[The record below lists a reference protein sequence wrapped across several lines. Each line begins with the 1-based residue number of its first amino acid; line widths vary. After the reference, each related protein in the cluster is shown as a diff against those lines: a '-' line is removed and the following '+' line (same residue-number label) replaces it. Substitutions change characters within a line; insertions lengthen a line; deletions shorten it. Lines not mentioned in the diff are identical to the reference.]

1 MKKALFTIL
10 VTAILLTAL
19 SIYTS
24 ADNFIITDFDSA
36 PACKLDFLPGNAV
49 SGLDIANDLID
60 FDSHGKI
67 LAVQT
72 ENTDSSVV
80 RTLNIS
86 AADLPLDLSPYKSLG
101 FSVFIEPIEQTNSSC
116 FVRTM
121 LTGTDGE
128 THESISSV
136 DSGIWVD
143 ISIDIS
149 AFMGRGGISQLEIGI
164 IPDHIDSGI
173 WNGGFA
179 IDSIYASEPVNNT
192 LASRYCFESF
202 NAIGTKAV
210 LSPDNSSLTLE
221 FDNTGESYFEFPI
234 ALIPH
239 SFSNTIRINLENDTD
254 AESITLVLLKEEN
267 IRPVRIEKQIKS
279 HADPCVYEFE
289 ITNPLSVKALRI
301 EFPRTKGS
309 VTIRSIEF
317 TSSYNSTPYI
327 TYGSITGCTAN
338 SDNSSVS
345 ISGELGR
352 EYVTEFSGTELCLY
366 SLDLSDDPRKFDY
379 AGTEPL
385 AKHGISTKFRFTVDA
400 APNEDFR
407 LKKYVVMI
415 STTPMVFVDT
425 PTYVTD
431 MTHPVRND
439 TFKAGASL
447 DSAFKTA
454 ESLSRATV
462 VSIDLDKLISDE
474 RNGYMHTSGGKQYYF
489 TADTVDELD
498 RELGAYSASGMS
510 VLLRITKGK
519 LSFPDIKSEQ
529 GYDNFRAAMEFLAKR
544 YAVQEHSAVD
554 GIIIG
559 RAVNTGNKNESA
571 VSMTDYVNSYVQLMR
586 LAHLSCASAGSGIP
600 IYASLG
606 DVFEYESLECTS
618 NRFDTEDFLC
628 AVGDYIADEGEF
640 SWGIC
645 IESESGRDETNRT
658 LSLDEPDE
666 LYELFA
672 LISMK
677 ESLKNKPITIID
689 RIDFTCPDDDFAK
702 AVATRAVFAA
712 GTGKISRYIASPEA
726 KSPHISQIG
735 AAIKA
740 LNSADRILLE
750 GIGANV
756 KSYDRLTDTKKIK
769 VIKLYDLTVSDKLGF
784 EPVGSYTYLDFNSYD
799 QLDSVILSHN
809 ASKIKLVPMQTGT
822 LAMRAEL
829 SRDSGDEPLA
839 CAILTKTLDVE
850 STPVISLDLIASDI
864 SEKTELT
871 LRIVG
876 ENSIATAKTELEPDV
891 RKKVY
896 VDLSELEKA
905 DKIELSVRGNTDK
918 VTLYADDLI
927 GYSSEYDTKRLF
939 ELANKN
945 NGSTDNVRSLNPT
958 VVTVFLLVIIILL
971 SLVIILSV
979 NSRKNEK

>member
-1 MKKALFTIL
+1 MKKASFI
-10 VTAILLTAL
+10 VFITAILLSAL
-19 SIYTS
+19 SICAS
-24 ADNFIITDFDSA
+24 ANNFIIADFDSHSA
-36 PACKLDFLPGNAV
+36 FELDFLPGNAV
-49 SGLDIANDLID
+49 SGIDIASDLVD
-60 FDSHGKI
+60 FASHGKI

-80 RTLNIS
+80 RTLNILTT
-86 AADLPLDLSPYKSLG
+86 DLPLDLSSYKLLG
-101 FSVFIEPIEQTNSSC
+101 FSVFVEPIEQANSSC

-121 LTGTDGE
+121 LTGTNGE
-128 THESISSV
+128 TFESISSI
-136 DSGIWVD
+136 DSGNWAD

-149 AFMGRGGISQLEIGI
+149 SFMGRGGISQIELGI

-173 WNGGFA
+173 WSGGFA
-179 IDSIYASEPVNNT
+179 IDGIYAGEPVNDN
-192 LASRYCFESF
+192 LASRFCFESF
-202 NAIGTKAV
+202 NAIGTKAA
-210 LSPDNSSLTLE
+210 LSSDSSSLTLE
-221 FDNTGESYFEFPI
+221 FDNTRESYIEFPI

-239 SFSNTIRINLENDTD
+239 SFSNAIRINLENDTD
-254 AESITLVLLKEEN
+254 AESLTLVLLKEEN
-267 IRPVRIEKQIKS
+267 VRPVRIEKPIKS
-279 HADPCVYEFE
+279 HSDPCVYEFE
-289 ITNPLSVKALRI
+289 ITNPLSIKALRI
-301 EFPRTKGS
+301 EFPRTRGS
-309 VTIRSIEF
+309 ATIRSIEF
-317 TSSYNSTPYI
+317 TSTYNSTPYI
-327 TYGSITGCTAN
+327 TYGSITGCTASN
-338 SDNSSVS
+338 DNSSVS

-352 EYVTEFSGTELCLY
+352 EYVTEFSGAELCLY
-366 SLDLSDDPRKFDY
+366 SLDLGDDPRKFDY

-385 AKHGISTKFRFTVDA
+385 AKHGISTKFRFTVDT

-431 MTHPVRND
+431 TRPSTPNEL
-439 TFKAGASL
+439 FKAGASL

-462 VSIDLDKLISDE
+462 VGIDLDKLISND
-474 RNGYMHTSGGKQYYF
+474 RNGYMHTLDGKQYYF
-489 TADTVDELD
+489 TADTVDRLD
-498 RELGAYSASGMS
+498 RELGAYSAAGIST
-510 VLLRITKGK
+510 LLRITQGK
-519 LSFPDIKSEQ
+519 LSFPDIKSGH
-529 GYDNFRAAMEFLAKR
+529 GYENFRAAIEFLAKR
-544 YAVQEHSAVD
+544 YAVQEFSAID

-559 RAVNTGNKNESA
+559 RAVNTGNKSERA
-571 VSMTDYVNSYVQLMR
+571 VSMTDFANSYAQLMR
-586 LAHLSCASAGSGIP
+586 LAYLSCVNAGSGVP

-606 DVFEYESLECTS
+606 DVFEYERLERTS
-618 NRFDTEDFLC
+618 NRFDTADFLD
-628 AVGDYIADEGEF
+628 AIGDYIADEGEF
-640 SWGIC
+640 PWGIC
-645 IESESGRDETNRT
+645 IESESGEGSSGKL
-658 LSLDEPDE
+658 LSLDTPDE

-672 LISMK
+672 LASLK
-677 ESLKNKPITIID
+677 ESLKDKPITVID
-689 RIDFTCPDDDFAK
+689 HIDFTCPDDDFAK
-702 AVATRAVFAA
+702 AVATRAIFAA
-712 GTGKISRYIASPEA
+712 GTSKISSYIASPEA

-740 LNSADRILLE
+740 FNSADRILLE
-750 GIGANV
+750 GIGASI
-756 KSYDRLTDTKKIK
+756 KSYDRLIDTKKIK
-769 VIKLYDLTVSDKLGF
+769 AIKLYDLTVSDKLGF

-829 SRDSGDEPLA
+829 ERSSGDEPMA
-839 CAILTKTLDVE
+839 CAILTKALDVE

-871 LRIVG
+871 LRFVG
-876 ENSIATAKTELEPDV
+876 ESSIATAKTELEPDV

-896 VDLSELEKA
+896 IDLSDLEKA
-905 DKIELSVRGNTDK
+905 DKIELSVSGSSDK

-927 GYSSEYDTKRLF
+927 GYSSEYDAKRLF

-945 NGSTDNVRSLNPT
+945 NGSTDTARSLNPT
-958 VVTVFLLVIIILL
+958 VVSVFLLVIIVLL